1 MKKVIL
7 AFAAIVALSFSE
19 ASAQIQ
25 IGGSVGINKLLGDGG
40 EGWKM
45 GLGGGLDGK
54 YFINPNLALGLNIS
68 YLMHTAEASSDF
80 QLNLTP
86 VLLTGNYFFA
96 EGGFRP
102 YAGLGLGMY
111 MIKTKISFFGISAE
125 SSDSKIGFAPNA
137 GFQYM
142 FNDNLGLD
150 VNLKYH
156 YIMTEGEATTAFG
169 ANVGLVYNI
178 GGKK

>member
-1 MKKVIL
+1 MPISL
-7 AFAAIVALSFSE
+7 TGSYFFSE
-19 ASAQIQ
+19 
-25 IGGSVGINKLLGDGG
+25 
-40 EGWKM
+40 EGFK
-45 GLGGGLDGK
+45 
-54 YFINPNLALGLNIS
+54 
-68 YLMHTAEASSDF
+68 
-80 QLNLTP
+80 
-86 VLLTGNYFFA
+86 
-96 EGGFRP
+96 P

-111 MIKTKISFFGISAE
+111 MNSFSGGGE
-125 SSDSKIGFAPNA
+125 SESGDSKIGFAPMA

-156 YIMTEGEATTAFG
+156 YIMTEEEATTAFG